1 MLACHF
7 RVRAD
12 VVDELT
18 QFHSQ
23 FDAVDSPTPRDRIG
37 SGNVSP
43 MTTQAVG
50 PHVEAKN
57 AIDKQI
63 NAIIADV
70 AEVLLLS
77 TTLPMIA
84 TRN

>member
-1 MLACHF
+1 M
-7 RVRAD
+7 
-12 VVDELT
+12 EKLT

-23 FDAVDSPTPRDRIG
+23 LDAVDSPTPRDRMG
-37 SGNVSP
+37 RGNVSP

-57 AIDKQI
+57 AIDKQM
-63 NAIIADV
+63 NAIIAEV
-70 AEVLLLS
+70 ADLLLVE
-77 TTLPMIA
+77 TQLPMIA

>member
-1 MLACHF
+1 M
-7 RVRAD
+7 
-12 VVDELT
+12 EKLT

-23 FDAVDSPTPRDRIG
+23 LDAVDSPTPRDRIG

-43 MTTQAVG
+43 ITTQAVG

-57 AIDKQI
+57 AIDKQMK
-63 NAIIADV
+63 AIIADV
-70 AEVLLLS
+70 ADVLLVE
-77 TTLPMIA
+77 TQLPMMA